1 MADKTPEI
9 VVETVAEVVSVT
21 QQKISVAFLDDER
34 LIQLCYD
41 SHYGD
46 LQFISFPAAKAKAIC
61 AAIMEMAALAEKPD
75 PSDPG
80 MPAASYF
87 VDGEWRPCFHCRKH
101 HIPGT
106 PCIDPLRATRKP
118 GDPQTLTHG
127 IQAVKR
133 WAREHGNG

>member
-1 MADKTPEI
+1 MADKAPEI
-9 VVETVAEVVSVT
+9 VVETVAEV
-21 QQKISVAFLDDER
+21 ISVPREKIEVVLHADEKR
-34 LIQLCYD
+34 IQLCYD

-46 LQFISFPAAKAKAIC
+46 LQFIGFPVARAKALC
-61 AAIMEMAALAEKPD
+61 AAIMQMAALAEKPD
-75 PSDPG
+75 PADPG

-101 HIPGT
+101 HIPGV
-106 PCIDPLRATRKP
+106 PCVDPLKATRKP